1 MMKQFWLY
9 GKHICISALKNRNRL
24 CYELLLSPTFY
35 KQNYKE
41 IKEYIEA
48 KNVDIKVVEANKFNT
63 IFASHVNHQ
72 GIALKVA
79 PLDNPQLQKIIEKSK
94 DKSTIVILD
103 QVTDTYNIGSIL
115 RTSACFE
122 VDALVLTYKH
132 SPYENASI
140 AKAAS
145 GALEIIPLLHVTN
158 IVQTIRLLKEQGYWC
173 YGLDCHTS
181 CNLYSIAK
189 FHDKRI
195 IIVGSEDKGL
205 RRLVKENCDFLIKIP
220 ISPNTNSLN
229 VSNAAAI
236 VLHCIINEKKELLH
250 SSN

>member
-1 MMKQFWLY
+1 MMKWFWLY

-41 IKEYIEA
+41 IKEYVEA
-48 KNVDIKVVEANKFNT
+48 KNVDVKVETNKFNT
-63 IFASHVNHQ
+63 IFTSHVNHQ

-79 PLDNPQLQKIIEKSK
+79 PLENPQLQEITEKSK

-103 QVTDTYNIGSIL
+103 QVTDTYNVGSIL

-122 VDALVLTYKH
+122 VDALILTYKH
-132 SPYENASI
+132 SPHENASI

-145 GALEIIPLLHVTN
+145 GTLEITPLLYVTN
-158 IVQTIRLLKEQGYWC
+158 IVTTIKFLKEQGYWC
-173 YGLDCHTS
+173 YGLDCSTS
-181 CNLYSIAK
+181 QNLHLINEFSAK
-189 FHDKRI
+189 KTI
-195 IIVGSEDKGL
+195 ILGSEDKGL

-220 ISPNTNSLN
+220 ISPDINSLN

-236 VLHCIINEKKELLH
+236 ILYSVYNK
-250 SSN
+250 